1 MTDNKN
7 QNKQHSGPKLND
19 QMLIRREKLEKIR
32 ALGVE
37 PYGQEFDWDHHAAD
51 IRKEAET
58 LEKEETHVRI
68 AGRIMIRR
76 GQGKTAFC
84 VLRDQS
90 GDIQVYFKRDELPEN
105 EWALF
110 KLVDIGDI
118 LGIEGTVFTT
128 HTGELTVRVIH
139 FTMLSKSLR
148 PLPEKWHGLTDKE
161 QRYRQ
166 RYLDL
171 IMNPEVRET
180 FVKRAAMMSAIR
192 KWYTDHGFLE
202 VETPVLQPLYGGAN
216 AKPFTT
222 HFNALD
228 MTMYLRI
235 APELYLKRLLV
246 GGYERIFEITRNFRN
261 EGMDTRHNP
270 EFTAIETYQAY
281 GDIEDVINQTEQ
293 IVAACAM
300 ASYGSMKFTYEDT
313 EIDVTPPWPRLTM
326 AEAVKKYTGE
336 DFDACQTIEEARAI
350 ADKLH
355 VEYGEFDGFG
365 KILSECFDAYVEEH
379 LIQPVHIT
387 KHPIEVSPLSKL
399 DTKDPRYTIRFE
411 SYIYGR
417 ELANGFSELNDP
429 IDQRKRFE
437 LQVEERKHG
446 DDEAHPIDEDF
457 LTALEYGMP
466 PTGGLGIG
474 LDRLFMLMTN
484 SASIRDVLLFPAMK
498 PETALEKKT
507 AREAEELAKA
517 EDNEPIDFS
526 KVEIEPLFKDYVD
539 FDTFSKSDFRAVKVK
554 SCEAVP
560 KSKKL
565 LKFVLDDG
573 TGEDRIILSGI
584 HAYYEPEDLVG
595 KTLIAIVNLPPRKMM
610 GIDSCG
616 MLLSAVH
623 HEEGEEKLN
632 LLMVDRHIPAGA
644 KLY

>member
-1 MTDNKN
+1 MSENKN
-7 QNKQHSGPKLND
+7 QNTQHSGPKLND
-19 QMLIRREKLEKIR
+19 QMIIRREKLDKIR

-37 PYGQEFDWDHHAAD
+37 PYGQKFEWDHHAAD
-51 IRKEAET
+51 IRKEAEQ
-58 LEKEETHVRI
+58 LEKDETHVRI

-84 VLRDQS
+84 VLRDQT

-128 HTGELTVRVIH
+128 HTGELTVRVLH

-336 DFDACQTIEEARAI
+336 DFDACQTIEDARAI

-355 VEYGEFDGFG
+355 VEYGEYDGFG

-379 LIQPVHIT
+379 LIQPVHLT

-399 DTKDPRYTIRFE
+399 DPKDPRYTIRFE

-507 AREAEELAKA
+507 AQEAERLAKEA
-517 EDNEPIDFS
+517 DDEPIDFS

-554 SCEAVP
+554 ACEAVP

-565 LKFVLDDG
+565 LKFTLDDG

-584 HAYYEPEDLVG
+584 HAYYEPEELVG

-610 GIDSCG
+610 GINSCG
-616 MLLSAVH
+616 MLLSAIH
-623 HEEGEEKLN
+623 KEEGEEKLH

>member
-1 MTDNKN
+1 MTENKN
-7 QNKQHSGPKLND
+7 QNTQHSGPKLND
-19 QMLIRREKLEKIR
+19 QMIIRREKLDKIR

-37 PYGQEFDWDHHAAD
+37 PYGQKFEWDHHAAD
-51 IRKEAET
+51 IRKEAEQ
-58 LEKEETHVRI
+58 LEKDETHVRI

-84 VLRDQS
+84 VLRDQT

-128 HTGELTVRVIH
+128 HTGELTVRVLH

-180 FVKRAAMMSAIR
+180 FVKRVAMMSAIR

-336 DFDACQTIEEARAI
+336 DFDACQTIEDARAI

-355 VEYGEFDGFG
+355 VEYGEYDGFG

-399 DTKDPRYTIRFE
+399 DPKDPRYTIRFE

-507 AREAEELAKA
+507 AQEAERLAKEA
-517 EDNEPIDFS
+517 DDEPIDFS

-554 SCEAVP
+554 ACEAVP

-565 LKFVLDDG
+565 LKFTLDDG

-584 HAYYEPEDLVG
+584 HAYYEPEELVG

-610 GIDSCG
+610 GINSCG
-616 MLLSAVH
+616 MLLSAIH
-623 HEEGEEKLN
+623 KEEGEEKLH

>member
-1 MTDNKN
+1 MTENKN
-7 QNKQHSGPKLND
+7 QKKQQSGPKLND
-19 QMLIRREKLEKIR
+19 QMLIRREKLDKIR

-37 PYGQEFDWDHHAAD
+37 PYGQKFNWDHHAAD
-51 IRKEAET
+51 IRANAEQ

-68 AGRIMIRR
+68 AGRMMIRR

-84 VLRDQS
+84 VIRDQS
-90 GDIQVYFKRDELPEN
+90 GDIQVYFKRDELSEN

-171 IMNPEVRET
+171 IMNPEVRDT
-180 FVKRAAMMSAIR
+180 FVKIAAMMAAIR
-192 KWYTDHGFLE
+192 KWYTDHNFLE

-336 DFDACQTIEEARAI
+336 DFDACKTIEDARAI

-365 KILSECFDAYVEEH
+365 KILSECFDAYAEEH

-399 DTKDPRYTIRFE
+399 DPKDPRYTIRFE

-437 LQVEERKHG
+437 LQVEEREHG

-507 AREAEELAKA
+507 AREAEEMAKA

-554 SCEAVP
+554 ACEAVP

-565 LKFVLDDG
+565 LKFTLDDG

-584 HAYYEPEDLVG
+584 HAYYEPEELVG

-616 MLLSAVH
+616 MLLSAIH
-623 HEEGEEKLN
+623 KEEGEEKLH

>member
-1 MTDNKN
+1 MSENKN
-7 QNKQHSGPKLND
+7 QNTQHSGPKLND
-19 QMLIRREKLEKIR
+19 QMIIRREKLDKIR

-37 PYGQEFDWDHHAAD
+37 PYGQKFEWDHHAAD
-51 IRKEAET
+51 IRKEAEQ
-58 LEKEETHVRI
+58 LEKDETHVRI

-84 VLRDQS
+84 VLRDQT

-128 HTGELTVRVIH
+128 HTGELTVRVLH

-336 DFDACQTIEEARAI
+336 DFDACQTIEDARAI

-355 VEYGEFDGFG
+355 VEYGEYDGFG

-399 DTKDPRYTIRFE
+399 DPKDPRYTIRFE

-484 SASIRDVLLFPAMK
+484 FASIRDVLLFPAMK

-507 AREAEELAKA
+507 AQEAERLAKEA
-517 EDNEPIDFS
+517 DDEPIDFS

-554 SCEAVP
+554 ACEAVP

-565 LKFVLDDG
+565 LKFTLDDG

-584 HAYYEPEDLVG
+584 HAYYEPEELVG

-616 MLLSAVH
+616 MLLSAIH
-623 HEEGEEKLN
+623 KEEGEEKLH

>member
-1 MTDNKN
+1 MTENKN
-7 QNKQHSGPKLND
+7 QNTQHSGPKLND
-19 QMLIRREKLEKIR
+19 QMIIRREKLDKIR

-37 PYGQEFDWDHHAAD
+37 PYGQKFEWDHHAAD
-51 IRKEAET
+51 IRKEAEQ
-58 LEKEETHVRI
+58 LEKDETHVRI

-84 VLRDQS
+84 VLRDQT

-128 HTGELTVRVIH
+128 HTGELTVRVLH

-192 KWYTDHGFLE
+192 KWYTDYGFLE

-336 DFDACQTIEEARAI
+336 DFDACQTIEDARAI

-355 VEYGEFDGFG
+355 VEYGEYDGFG

-399 DTKDPRYTIRFE
+399 DPKDPRYTIRFE

-507 AREAEELAKA
+507 AQEAERLAKEA
-517 EDNEPIDFS
+517 DDEPIDFS

-554 SCEAVP
+554 ACEAVP

-565 LKFVLDDG
+565 LKFTLDDG

-584 HAYYEPEDLVG
+584 HAYYEPEELVG

-610 GIDSCG
+610 GINSCG
-616 MLLSAVH
+616 MLLSAIH
-623 HEEGEEKLN
+623 KEEGEEKLH

>member
-1 MTDNKN
+1 MTENKN
-7 QNKQHSGPKLND
+7 QNTQHSGPKLND
-19 QMLIRREKLEKIR
+19 QMIIRREKLDKIR

-37 PYGQEFDWDHHAAD
+37 PYGQKFEWDHHAAD
-51 IRKEAET
+51 IRKEAEQ
-58 LEKEETHVRI
+58 LEKDETHVRI

-84 VLRDQS
+84 VLRDQT

-128 HTGELTVRVIH
+128 HTGELTVRVLH

-336 DFDACQTIEEARAI
+336 DFDACQTIEDARAI

-355 VEYGEFDGFG
+355 VEYGVYDGFG

-399 DTKDPRYTIRFE
+399 DPKDPRYTIRFE

-507 AREAEELAKA
+507 AQEAERLAKEA
-517 EDNEPIDFS
+517 DDEPIDFS

-554 SCEAVP
+554 ACEAVP

-565 LKFVLDDG
+565 LKFTLDDG

-584 HAYYEPEDLVG
+584 HAYYEPEELVG

-616 MLLSAVH
+616 MLLSAIH
-623 HEEGEEKLN
+623 KEEGEEKLH